1 MLMKVNTEYLGRFIL
16 DAKALSLVIAE
27 EWDD

>member
-1 MLMKVNTEYLGRFIL
+1 MLMRVNTEYLDRFIL
-16 DAKALSLVIAE
+16 DAKALSLVIVE

>member
-1 MLMKVNTEYLGRFIL
+1 MLMKVNTEYLDRCIP
-16 DAKALSLVIAE
+16 DAKVLSLVIAE